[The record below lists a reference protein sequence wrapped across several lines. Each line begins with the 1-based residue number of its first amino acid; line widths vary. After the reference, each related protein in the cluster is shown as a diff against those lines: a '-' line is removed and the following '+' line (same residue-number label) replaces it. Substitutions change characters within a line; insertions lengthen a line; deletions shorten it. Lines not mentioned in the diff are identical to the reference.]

1 MAEFSYE
8 ADIAPMR
15 GSYFSGTSLSDA
27 ERKQL
32 QAGYMEKV
40 APYQDVTNKTLERML
55 ALQDQEINFQR
66 QKIELEK
73 SKEES
78 RFLLDTNAKLGGLT
92 ASLGNILKDG
102 SKDSFGKA
110 EDITNLQLANAAEIA
125 RNPTYRMV
133 FDAAATRLGIDDK
146 RKILEDKKEEDRLQ
160 LMNSAATIGDSKLV
174 KEMAGGLKGPQVDAR
189 VALAKGVKA
198 RDDREL
204 ESKTALEA
212 TKLLQKQSDDARQLD
227 LQILSGYE
235 SSLRSMK
242 PPTMTDAEVVASIK
256 NGELPSAEKIGT
268 KEFSEMDAL
277 ELKEILMD
285 LNPSLEKDP
294 KRLDSVPAMELYR
307 MAFRGLNRKR
317 NRYRPE
323 EKSTAGIGNKF
334 NE

>member
-15 GSYFSGTSLSDA
+15 GSYFSNSGLNDR

-40 APYQDVTNKTLERML
+40 APYQEATNKTLERML
-55 ALQDQEINFQR
+55 DIQNQELSFQR

-73 SKEES
+73 AKEES
-78 RFLLDTNAKLGGLT
+78 RFLLDTNAKLGNLT
-92 ASLGNILKDG
+92 ASLGTILKDG

-146 RKILEDKKEEDRLQ
+146 RRILEDKKEEDRLQ

-174 KEMAGGLKGPQVDAR
+174 TEMAGGMKGPQVDAR
-189 VALAKGVKA
+189 IALAKGVKA

-204 ESKTALEA
+204 QTKAALEQ
-212 TKLLQKQSDDARQLD
+212 TKLLQKEKEDERQREFQVLN
-227 LQILSGYE
+227 GYE
-235 SSLRSMK
+235 TSLRSMK
-242 PPTMTDAEVVASIK
+242 PPTMTDDEMLTSLK
-256 NGELPSAEKIGT
+256 KGELPSDAKMGT
-268 KEFSEMDAL
+268 KEFTENDVI
-277 ELKEILMD
+277 ELKEILIN
-285 LNPSLEKDP
+285 LNKSLENDP
-294 KRLDSVPAMELYR
+294 KRLDKVPTMDLYR

-317 NRYRPE
+317 NAYLPQD
-323 EKSTAGIGNKF
+323 GNTNNLRDNF
-334 NE
+334 NK